1 MKRTLAAL
9 ALTVLA
15 LSWGAPIALAA
26 DGSWS
31 GEVIDIACY
40 QKDKN
45 NVGAKHA
52 ACATKCVK
60 EGNPMGL
67 LVGTEVVTLK
77 AGADAKAYE
86 SMKDMAGKTVE
97 VKGSVEE
104 KDGKKTVTVASATAK

>member
-1 MKRTLAAL
+1 MKRTLATFAFAMVLL
-9 ALTVLA
+9 AWNAPVLR
-15 LSWGAPIALAA
+15 AA
-26 DGSWS
+26 DGTWT

-40 QKDKN
+40 TKDKN

-52 ACATKCVK
+52 ACAMKCVK
-60 EGNPMGL
+60 EGQPMGL
-67 LVGTEVVTLK
+67 LVGTEVVALK

-104 KDGKKTVTVASATAK
+104 KDGKKMVTVASAAGK